1 MHFHRFICVCK
12 SIGKKGNKM
21 VKNIIAIVLGV
32 IALVVGV
39 IAWWTENHG
48 FPGDND
54 VSGSASKHSD
64 ITPEDTTTK

>member
-1 MHFHRFICVCK
+1 
-12 SIGKKGNKM
+12 M

-54 VSGSASKHSD
+54 VSGNASKHSD

>member
-1 MHFHRFICVCK
+1 
-12 SIGKKGNKM
+12 M

-48 FPGDND
+48 LPGDND
-54 VSGSASKHSD
+54 VPNDTSKHSD
-64 ITPEDTTTK
+64 ISSEDTTTK

>member
-1 MHFHRFICVCK
+1 
-12 SIGKKGNKM
+12 M

-64 ITPEDTTTK
+64 ITPEDATTK